1 MSHPSIPPLHPEFT
15 YRVDLVG
22 NERQPVLVVDNF
34 IANAESLVD
43 YCCQTAQL
51 NEERGFYPGMRGAG
65 PGLYM
70 DALSKHLGALI
81 YKTFQ
86 LTPQPLRKMRSVYSM
101 VTTAPDQLSPLQC
114 APHCDSANMGD
125 LASVHYLCQP
135 HHGGTSLYRHR
146 ETGFEYVDAGRK
158 AQYRESVTA
167 QEPDFSRSYMNGSNA
182 FFEQI
187 ASYEARFNRLVI
199 YRSTSLHSGNI
210 APDFNFDPSPRTGRL
225 TLNTFI
231 YMPDN

>member
-22 NERQPVLVVDNF
+22 IERQPVLVIDNF
-34 IANAESLVD
+34 IANAESLVE
-43 YCCQTAQL
+43 YCSQAAQL
-51 NEERGFYPGMRGAG
+51 NMEKGFYPGVRGAG
-65 PGLYM
+65 PEIYRT
-70 DALSKHLGALI
+70 ALSKHLGGLI

-86 LTPQPLRKMRSVYSM
+86 LSPQPQRKMRSVYSM
-101 VTTAPDQLSPLQC
+101 VTTPPDELSPLQC
-114 APHCDSANMGD
+114 APHCDSSNMAD
-125 LASVHYLCQP
+125 LASVHYLCQS

-146 ETGFEYVDAGRK
+146 QSGFEYVDAGRNT
-158 AQYRESVTA
+158 QYRDLVAE
-167 QEPDFSRSYMNGSNA
+167 QEPDFPRGYMNGSNA

-210 APDFNFDPSPRTGRL
+210 APDFNFDTNPRTGRL

-231 YMPDN
+231 YMPGD